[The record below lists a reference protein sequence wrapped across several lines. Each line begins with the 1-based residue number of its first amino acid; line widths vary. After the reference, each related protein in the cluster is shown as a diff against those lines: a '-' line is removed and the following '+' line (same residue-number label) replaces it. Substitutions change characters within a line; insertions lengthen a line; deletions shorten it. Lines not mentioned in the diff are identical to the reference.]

1 MKISGVNT
9 QNSTP
14 FAPLQQAGP
23 EYVPIV
29 NRKYTLLQRFKTSEK
44 QGGQTGAMAP
54 LNFRNSRVPAGQ
66 VLP

>member
-29 NRKYTLLQRFKTSEK
+29 CRKYNGSKRLRSRGGAGRFDVAVE
-44 QGGQTGAMAP
+44 
-54 LNFRNSRVPAGQ
+54 F
-66 VLP
+66 